1 MVLTCLKPE
10 PIAAVNTFFR
20 FLPVCQ
26 VTLPVL
32 ATKPLTSNARVSNFL
47 AASEESSR
55 QFGRQASQLDG
66 AAVDALIE
74 QAYRQV
80 YFHAFKRDRDAMLE
94 SQLRSG
100 QISTREFVRQLLR
113 SEKFRNDFYRCNSN
127 YRVVEQVVGR
137 VLGRPVHGEQERIA
151 WSIVIAQQGLP
162 AFIDALINSPE
173 YLDVFGEDLVPYQR
187 ARVLAGQAVGTM
199 PFNQQAPRYDAYW
212 RDTMAQRAPASS
224 SGSWEARPRPAW
236 LANQPTPA
244 VQNAWRYFVATG
256 GFVLTG
262 LVLWIALAMLSTG
275 AKG

>member
-1 MVLTCLKPE
+1 MVYTCLKPE

-224 SGSWEARPRPAW
+224 SGSWEGRPRPAW

>member
-1 MVLTCLKPE
+1 M
-10 PIAAVNTFFR
+10 A
-20 FLPVCQ
+20 
-26 VTLPVL
+26 LPVL

-47 AASEESSR
+47 AASEETPRQFSR
-55 QFGRQASQLDG
+55 QVRQQDG
-66 AAVDALIE
+66 DAADALIE

-80 YFHAFKRDRDAMLE
+80 FFHAFKADRDAVLE

-100 QISTREFVRQLLR
+100 QITTREFVRQLLR

-151 WSIVIAQQGLP
+151 WSIVIAEQGLP
-162 AFIDALINSPE
+162 AFIDALIDSPE
-173 YLDVFGEDLVPYQR
+173 YLETFGEDLVPYQR

-199 PFNQQAPRYDAYW
+199 PFNQQAPRYSTYW
-212 RDTMAQRAPASS
+212 RDAMARRTPAGNGGGWSPNA
-224 SGSWEARPRPAW
+224 GWPRPSW

-244 VQNAWRYFVATG
+244 VQNAWRWFVATG

-262 LVLWIALAMLSTG
+262 FVIWTALAMLSTG
-275 AKG
+275 AQG